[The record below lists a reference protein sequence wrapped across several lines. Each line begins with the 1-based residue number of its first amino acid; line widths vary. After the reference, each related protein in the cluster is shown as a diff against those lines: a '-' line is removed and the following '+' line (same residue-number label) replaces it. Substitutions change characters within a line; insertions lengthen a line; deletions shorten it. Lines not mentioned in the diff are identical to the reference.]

1 MFFRYNIPMDTD
13 QTLGLLALD
22 PWLAPFAY
30 QLRQRR
36 AQYERLRASIDGTG
50 GLLGTI
56 SQGHHFFGFTR
67 GEQDGGAGVWYREWA
82 PGADALHLT
91 GDFNGW
97 DRTSHP
103 LTRDP
108 WGVWSAFFPDAGYAD
123 TLTHGSHVKV
133 HVVAEG
139 VWRDRIPAY
148 AKRVVQ
154 EGEAGDFNAQV
165 WLPPVVYEFQ
175 NKTPEI
181 KGGLRIYEAHVGMAR
196 EEGRVGTFAEFAR
209 DILPRIAGLGY
220 NAVQLMAVMEH
231 PYYGSFGY
239 HVSSFFAVSSRFGTP
254 EDLKQ
259 LIDTAHGLGL
269 RVLLDIVHSH
279 AVKNVLEGL
288 NRFDGT
294 DFQYFH
300 AGARGLHPAWDSLTF
315 DYAKY
320 EVQRFLLSN
329 VRFWLEEFCF
339 DGLRF
344 DGVTSMLYHDH
355 GLHRVFTS
363 YEDYFGGNVDGDA
376 VAYLQVANDLARAV
390 RPDVVTVAEDV
401 SGMPG
406 VARPVAEGGLGFDY
420 RLAMGVPDLWTKLIK
435 ETPDEEWPLG
445 AVYHELLDRRPGEKC
460 VGYVESHDQSLVGDQ
475 TLAFRLMDQEMYWNM
490 GKGSGSPVVERGIAL
505 LKLIR
510 LLTFSLAGEAWLN
523 FIGNEFGHPEWVDF
537 PRAGNGFSYHHA
549 RRQWSL
555 ADNPALRYHGLNE
568 FDRAMLALDV
578 HYALLPDPLIEQLAL
593 HEDTRQLVYRR
604 GPLVFAFN
612 FHPTQS
618 YTNLRLPVP
627 DSADY
632 RVVLDTDDARLGG
645 FGRVAEGTVYP
656 SHPVPMYGRGQSI
669 QIYLPSRSAQVL
681 APLG

>member
-1 MFFRYNIPMDTD
+1 MQTD
-13 QTLGLLALD
+13 EPLGLLALD
-22 PWLAPFAY
+22 PWLAPYAY
-30 QLRQRR
+30 QLRQRQ
-36 AQYERLRASIDGTG
+36 AHYARLRAAIDEMG
-50 GLLGTI
+50 GLTGPI
-56 SQGHHFFGFTR
+56 SLGHHFFGLTR
-67 GEQDGGAGVWYREWA
+67 GEHDGRPGVWYREWA
-82 PGADALHLT
+82 PGAHSLRLT

-97 DRTSHP
+97 NRGSHP

-108 WGVWSAFFPDAGYAD
+108 WGVWSAFFPDAEYAGR
-123 TLTHGSHVKV
+123 LTHGSRVKV

-139 VWRDRIPAY
+139 GGMDRVPAY
-148 AKRVVQ
+148 ARRVVQ
-154 EGEAGDFNAQV
+154 EGDGGGFTAQV
-165 WLPPVVYEFQ
+165 WLPPAPYPFENAV
-175 NKTPEI
+175 PETT
-181 KGGLRIYEAHVGMAR
+181 GGLRIYEAHVGMAR
-196 EEGRVGTFAEFAR
+196 EEGRVGTFEEFTR
-209 DILPRIAGLGY
+209 DVLPRIAGLGY
-220 NAVQLMAVMEH
+220 NAIQLMAVMEH

-269 RVLLDIVHSH
+269 RVLLDIIHSH
-279 AVKNVLEGL
+279 AVKNLLEGL
-288 NRFDGT
+288 NRLDGT

-300 AGARGLHPAWDSLTF
+300 AGARGLHPAWDSLLF

-329 VRFWLEEFCF
+329 VRFWLEEFHF

-355 GLHRVFTS
+355 GLNRVFTT
-363 YEDYFGGNVDGDA
+363 YDDYFGPNVDDDA

-390 RPDVVTVAEDV
+390 RPDVVTIAEDV

-406 VARPVAEGGLGFDY
+406 MARPVAEGGLGFDF
-420 RLAMGVPDLWTKLIK
+420 RLNMGVPDYWTKLVK
-435 ETPDEEWPLG
+435 ETPDEGWPLG
-445 AVYHELLDRRPGEKC
+445 AIYHELTGRRPGEKR

-475 TLAFRLMDQEMYWNM
+475 TLAFRLMDREMYEHM
-490 GKGSGSPVVERGIAL
+490 GVGDPNVVVERGVAL

-537 PRAGNGFSYHHA
+537 PREGNGFSYHHA

-555 ADNPALRYHGLNE
+555 ADNPDLRYHALNE
-568 FDRAMLALDV
+568 FDRAMLGLD
-578 HYALLPDPLIEQLAL
+578 HEYALLPDPLIEQLAL

-618 YTNLRLPVP
+618 YGDLRIPVP
-627 DSADY
+627 DPAAY
-632 RVVLDTDDARLGG
+632 RVVLDTDAAPFSG
-645 FGRVAEGTVYP
+645 FGRVAPGVIYP
-656 SHPVPMYGRGQSI
+656 IQPVPMYGRGQSV
-669 QIYLPSRSAQVL
+669 QVYLPSRSAQVL
-681 APLG
+681 APVSAGG

>member
-1 MFFRYNIPMDTD
+1 MDTD
-13 QTLGLLALD
+13 QPLALLALD
-22 PWLAPFAY
+22 PWLAPYAY
-30 QLRQRR
+30 QLRQRQ
-36 AQYERLRASIDGTG
+36 AHYGRLRAAIDATG
-50 GLLGTI
+50 GLLGPI
-56 SQGHHFFGFTR
+56 SSGHHFFGFTR
-67 GEQDGGAGVWYREWA
+67 GDRDGRAGVWYREWA
-82 PGADALHLT
+82 PGADAVSLT

-97 DRTSHP
+97 DRNSHP

-108 WGVWSAFFPDAGYAD
+108 WGVWSAFFPDDAESGP
-123 TLTHGSHVKV
+123 LTHGSRVKT

-154 EGEAGDFNAQV
+154 EGDGGEFNAVV
-165 WLPPVVYEFQ
+165 WLPPPFEFQ
-175 NKTPEI
+175 NAVPET

-196 EEGRVGTFAEFAR
+196 EEGRVGTFEEFTR
-209 DILPRIAGLGY
+209 DVLPRIAGLGY

-259 LIDTAHGLGL
+259 LIDEAHGLGL

-300 AGARGLHPAWDSLTF
+300 AGARGLHPAWDSLLF

-329 VRFWLEEFCF
+329 VRFWLEEFRF

-355 GLHRVFTS
+355 GLNRVFTS

-376 VAYLQVANDLARAV
+376 VAYLQAANDLARAV
-390 RPDVVTVAEDV
+390 RPDAVTIAEDV

-406 VARPVAEGGLGFDY
+406 AARPVAEGGLGFDY
-420 RLAMGVPDLWTKLIK
+420 RLAMGVPDYWTKLIK
-435 ETPDEEWPLG
+435 ETPDEGWPLG
-445 AVYHELLDRRPGEKC
+445 AVYHELLDRRPGEKR

-475 TLAFRLMDQEMYWNM
+475 TLAFRLMGQEMYWNM
-490 GKGSGSPVVERGIAL
+490 GRESESIVVERGIAL

-510 LLTFSLAGEAWLN
+510 LLTFSLAGEAWLS

-537 PRAGNGFSYHHA
+537 PREGNGFSYHFA

-555 ADNPALRYHGLNE
+555 ADDPNLRYHFLND
-568 FDRAMLALDV
+568 FDRAMLALDSEFG
-578 HYALLPDPLIEQLAL
+578 LLPDTLIEQLAL
-593 HEDTRQLVYRR
+593 HEDTHQLVYRR

-618 YTNLRLPVP
+618 YASLRIPVP
-627 DSADY
+627 DDADY
-632 RVVLDTDDARLGG
+632 RVVLDTDAPPFGG
-645 FGRVAEGTVYP
+645 WGRVAEGTVYP
-656 SHPVPMYGRGQSI
+656 VQAVPMYGRGRSV

-681 APLG
+681 VPVG